1 MSYALFDLTFLFV
14 CLVFWQ
20 HQCPGTNFSISAEQ
34 ATPKVSDLKPEFK
47 CSSVDGL
54 GSAGWFLL
62 IAVSPWVG
70 LESSEGSAEMN
81 V

>member
-34 ATPKVSDLKPEFK
+34 ATPKVSDLKPEFIPLVQFCGWTGLSWVVLTH
-47 CSSVDGL
+47 CSQSL
-54 GSAGWFLL
+54 GGAGVF
-62 IAVSPWVG
+62 
-70 LESSEGSAEMN
+70 
-81 V
+81 